1 MPCLSNQYNPGIG
14 LLINIGVLSPGIL
27 TPATVG
33 STPITAFP
41 ALIDTGASI
50 TCISSKVA
58 QTVGLKPVGMRPV
71 ASATQ
76 AVPVNMYLVDL
87 VITFGAT
94 GYLVASTQVLEFAP
108 PDGSPYQMLVGRDII
123 CRGALAMSFDGHFTF
138 SL

>member
-1 MPCLSNQYNPGIG
+1 
-14 LLINIGVLSPGIL
+14 
-27 TPATVG
+27 
-33 STPITAFP
+33 
-41 ALIDTGASI
+41 
-50 TCISSKVA
+50 
-58 QTVGLKPVGMRPV
+58 
-71 ASATQ
+71 
-76 AVPVNMYLVDL
+76 MYLVDL